1 MNYFTPAEI
10 ASQAEAQ
17 AYAADRRQQT
27 DIATHWPNLLN
38 GIAELRAVAR
48 MSSFQRALWAAE
60 REPILRE
67 RAIAARVRERSINGW
82 LPARGE
88 SATPVALINR
98 VQSAWWKTLD
108 GQLFGP
114 RRWARRPRQSVVV
127 EQLPLP
133 TLPVQTSARRVTIG
147 AGGGGA
153 WVTM

>member
-1 MNYFTPAEI
+1 MTYLTPAEV
-10 ASQAEAQ
+10 ASQTEAR
-17 AYAADRRQQT
+17 AYAAERRMSNS
-27 DIATHWPNLLN
+27 IAAQWPNLAQ

-67 RAIAARVRERSINGW
+67 RAIAAHIRARAINGW

-88 SATPVALINR
+88 AVQPVSLINR
-98 VQSAWWKTLD
+98 VQSGWATLD
-108 GQLFGP
+108 GQIFGP
-114 RRWARRPRQSVVV
+114 RTWRRRQRESVLV

-133 TLPVQTSARRVTIG
+133 TMPVRRTTQRVTIG

-153 WVTM
+153 WATI

>member
-1 MNYFTPAEI
+1 MTH
-10 ASQAEAQ
+10 
-17 AYAADRRQQT
+17 
-27 DIATHWPNLLN
+27 DIATHWPNLVQ
-38 GIAELRAVAR
+38 GIAEMRAVAR

-88 SATPVALINR
+88 SAVPVALINR

-114 RRWARRPRQSVVV
+114 RRWARRPRQSVLV

-133 TLPVQTSARRVTIG
+133 TLPVRITSQRVTIG